1 MSELDFSPPEELTIS
16 LWRSLLLNVV
26 DRLSPERLPPLQL
39 TSKPVDVGILVGDL
53 VDLPWYRTV
62 FTNLADVISPEM
74 LPPLE
79 LESRPVDVGELLGDD
94 LSRGWWDTLLS
105 SLRDRLAPEK
115 LPPLNLTSQPV
126 PVFGAESSLQ
136 LLDWSTL
143 ISTPKVFLQDAP
155 QARCAA
161 AGRAEASPCIRRSR
175 AARGSSGPHGS
186 GAMGGANAVG
196 PRPGPH
202 PLPAQNL
209 DWTGGCRSCFPNRG
223 HVQVHV
229 TQKAGSGFRNSCFC
243 HPERR
248 EVAWATERSRRICGW

>member
-1 MSELDFSPPEELTIS
+1 MAELDFSPPDELTIS

-62 FTNLADVISPEM
+62 FTNLGDVISPET

-94 LSRGWWDTLLS
+94 LSRGWWDTLLA

-126 PVFGAESSLQ
+126 AVFGAESSLQ

-155 QARCAA
+155 RQEGLKKDALGEEVLTSRMEEAAQPTVPLVPKDPVLWAVRMQLARDL
-161 AGRAEASPCIRRSR
+161 GRTRFRRRIWIGLAVAEAVFLIV
-175 AARGSSGPHGS
+175 
-186 GAMGGANAVG
+186 AM
-196 PRPGPH
+196 
-202 PLPAQNL
+202 
-209 DWTGGCRSCFPNRG
+209 
-223 HVQVHV
+223 
-229 TQKAGSGFRNSCFC
+229 FRF
-243 HPERR
+243 
-248 EVAWATERSRRICGW
+248 T